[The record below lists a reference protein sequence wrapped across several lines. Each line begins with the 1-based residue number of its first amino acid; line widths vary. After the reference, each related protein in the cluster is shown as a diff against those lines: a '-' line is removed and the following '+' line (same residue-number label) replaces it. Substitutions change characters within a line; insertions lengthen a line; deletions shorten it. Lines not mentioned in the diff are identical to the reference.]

1 MARINGRRESWVY
14 WDCFSVKL
22 FDGFRAVPSNAWL
35 EKALV
40 NVVCDV
46 QSLSEQVEFSLA
58 ELSSVILSRLGGD
71 IVHSCMLPKQESVSF
86 QLISKAFLWLK
97 LPLHSPAK
105 KFSFLSAACCWNC
118 CLLGDETVFLGL
130 MPWVIFIVC
139 VLEWL
144 APIFVVSM
152 FLVD

>member
-1 MARINGRRESWVY
+1 MIEASWVY

-22 FDGFRAVPSNAWL
+22 FDGFRAVSSNTWL

-40 NVVCDV
+40 NVGCDV

-58 ELSSVILSRLGGD
+58 ELTSEIFSSEGGE

-105 KFSFLSAACCWNC
+105 KFSFLSTACCWNC
-118 CLLGDETVFLGL
+118 YLLGDDLVFLEL
-130 MPWVIFIVC
+130 MLWVIFIVC

-152 FLVD
+152 FLID